1 MIAPLL
7 SEYAVY
13 RNRIK
18 NNCTLFVQYFI
29 NMLHEKQANR
39 IVLYLGFTTL
49 KRCRNFK
56 FKKIKI
62 NSNNYE
68 FKFKN
73 MNSKYFMKY
82 EFKNRIVHLKAIKT
96 KKSTYPQVV

>member
-18 NNCTLFVQYFI
+18 NNCMLFIQSFI
-29 NMLHEKQANR
+29 NILHKKQANR
-39 IVLYLGFTTL
+39 MVLYLGFTTV

-68 FKFKN
+68 FKFKPIHLNLKN

-82 EFKNRIVHLKAIKT
+82 EFKLLNLKT
-96 KKSTYPQVV
+96 GF